1 MQGSVVSEVI
11 PPRKVVVVIP
21 TFNEAGNI
29 EAVIT
34 GVIAALPDASILVVD
49 DNSPDGTGAL
59 VRGAMASE
67 SHLHLIER
75 AGKLGLGT
83 AYLAGFAYGLEHGF
97 DHILTMDCDFSHKP
111 SYLPD
116 LIHGMMPPPPPLLPR
131 ACSSAVCDPVV
142 SALNCA

>member
-49 DNSPDGTGAL
+49 DNSPDGTADL
-59 VRGAMASE
+59 VE
-67 SHLHLIER
+67 SY
-75 AGKLGLGT
+75 A
-83 AYLAGFAYGLEHGF
+83 
-97 DHILTMDCDFSHKP
+97 
-111 SYLPD
+111 
-116 LIHGMMPPPPPLLPR
+116 
-131 ACSSAVCDPVV
+131 
-142 SALNCA
+142 